1 MRQKLMTKVNL
12 NHNIGSSA
20 PDAKSPR
27 EREISSD
34 NKVDS
39 LESVNTKHP
48 YLTSQSDKNEQF
60 NIEQTLSDAEEAID
74 TATAERSEQNFNM
87 AIEAY
92 EQALTHYQTAI
103 NGIENR
109 SSERDKKIEEA
120 IEKTHEDL
128 QAVKEVK
135 KRKSEAIEALEP
147 AERSLQEAIV
157 AYIEGNQTVA
167 RVRFQQARDSFRDA
181 LEIIENSNKNA
192 FESSVIV
199 SVEPKRKFSSTAL
212 SEVELIPT
220 AAVTILSDQ
229 GIDTIG
235 DLDCINKPIEKE
247 NTVGELIAAGVIDAS
262 TGTTLTLLSW
272 WHNGTYTFETI
283 EDVKQRQQQ
292 ADYGFNHSS

>member
-1 MRQKLMTKVNL
+1 MKKQIITIVVGLYGLIRLGQILTPLIKSIEWTVGAVIVIPAIGILIFISYNSFTDLYAGSLASDIGSMRQKLMTKVNL

-48 YLTSQSDKNEQF
+48 YRTSQSDKNEQF

-103 NGIENR
+103 NGIKNR
-109 SSERDKKIEEA
+109 STERDKKIEEA

-135 KRKSEAIEALEP
+135 KRK
-147 AERSLQEAIV
+147 V
-157 AYIEGNQTVA
+157 
-167 RVRFQQARDSFRDA
+167 
-181 LEIIENSNKNA
+181 K
-192 FESSVIV
+192 
-199 SVEPKRKFSSTAL
+199 L
-212 SEVELIPT
+212 S
-220 AAVTILSDQ
+220 
-229 GIDTIG
+229 
-235 DLDCINKPIEKE
+235 K
-247 NTVGELIAAGVIDAS
+247 
-262 TGTTLTLLSW
+262 
-272 WHNGTYTFETI
+272 H
-283 EDVKQRQQQ
+283 
-292 ADYGFNHSS
+292 